1 MHTHQR
7 SFVSRP
13 SMPAARMDK
22 PAVTTSADARRC
34 AVAFRRASMA
44 MCASSSREREEGMR
58 RASAVVQEVS
68 SASVWRSHCQLRSG
82 DRVQA
87 TAAAAVAAAE
97 KGGKEDAAS
106 LAVIDALVSDETGFL
121 EVLSDTLGRHADT
134 VSTATVDETTLAWK
148 EPASWSER
156 HAAAMLL
163 VGVIVHF
170 PRAGHFLLFDA
181 HIFDRLCAILGRAV
195 RAATG
200 ADAASL
206 SESERARAAGTAM
219 ASLDAIVALSTLVS
233 TGVST
238 RAERIAGEN
247 LPEKLSHPF
256 FELGAADVEADTED
270 HTSILAT
277 LYACVVGAL
286 CAIADHAREMADM
299 HSTQIGGSLE
309 SDTFVNGAAHDDDDT
324 NSDVRLLKVFTR
336 QVVHIANKSDR
347 NETLAAGFEEHSF
360 GHIRTVRSKHVAS
373 EILMVETLE

>member
-1 MHTHQR
+1 
-7 SFVSRP
+7 
-13 SMPAARMDK
+13 MPAARMDK

-44 MCASSSREREEGMR
+44 ICASSSREREEGMR

-82 DRVQA
+82 DRVLA
-87 TAAAAVAAAE
+87 TAAAAVAE

-106 LAVIDALVSDETGFL
+106 LAVIDALVSDETGFI
-121 EVLSDTLGRHADT
+121 EILSDTLGRHADT
-134 VSTATVDETTLAWK
+134 VSTATIDETTTTLAWK

-156 HAAAMLL
+156 NAAAMLL

-256 FELGAADVEADTED
+256 FELVAADVEADTED

-299 HSTQIGGSLE
+299 HSTQIGGSLQ
-309 SDTFVNGAAHDDDDT
+309 SHTFVNGAAHDDDDT

-360 GHIRTVRSKHVAS
+360 GHIRTVRSKHAAS